1 MADPKLK
8 HSVLDRLVEADRK
21 WDGTRPTS
29 WSDSLDLVKKT
40 LLRDLQWIL
49 NTRQISEPAD
59 EPFELL
65 KESVYNFGLPDI
77 TALSASSSET
87 PARLRRY
94 IEDAIEMFEPRLTDV
109 RVTLSSPGGSKDRRV
124 QFLIEADLRVDP
136 DPERVEFD
144 TVLEVSSGKFAVSSH
159 HGAHD

>member
-1 MADPKLK
+1 MAEPTLK
-8 HSVLDRLVEADRK
+8 HSVLDRLVGADRK
-21 WDGTRPTS
+21 WDGTRPTG
-29 WSDSLDLVKKT
+29 WSDSLDVIKRG

-49 NTRQISEPAD
+49 NTRQTSEPAED
-59 EPFELL
+59 PFEYL
-65 KESVYNFGLPDI
+65 KQSVFNFGLPDI
-77 TALSASSSET
+77 TTLSASSSET

-109 RVTLSSPGGSKDRRV
+109 RVTMSDRGSSKDRRV
-124 QFLIEADLRVDP
+124 QFLIEAELDVDP

-159 HGAHD
+159 YGPE